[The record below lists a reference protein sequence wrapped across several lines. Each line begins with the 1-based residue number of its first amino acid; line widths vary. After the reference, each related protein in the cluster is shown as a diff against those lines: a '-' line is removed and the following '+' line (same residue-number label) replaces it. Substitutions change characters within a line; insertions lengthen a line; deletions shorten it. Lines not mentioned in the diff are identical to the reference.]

1 MSQISK
7 KTTDIIDSSKTIAD
21 EAILSAVLGITKIQA
36 ITNPEKLYPTKMQMR
51 KILEMRKRFQN
62 GEPLAYI
69 LGEKWSYG
77 LLFKTDKRALIPRP
91 ETEMLVEKAIDYI
104 EVAKPNAI
112 FDIGTGSGAIAITIA
127 KTLGKKITAIDI
139 SIGALAL
146 AKSNAKQILKNKSTL
161 VTFRQSDLLDKIK
174 TIPDNTLI
182 VANLP
187 YLSKKELG
195 EPSIK
200 KEPKMALYGGY
211 KGNYSSSAMIVALLK
226 QIATKRSGRVT
237 IILEFNYNQ
246 AKQISSA
253 AKRVFKNPKIEI
265 VKDYSGFDRIAIIKS

>member
-69 LGEKWSYG
+69 LGEKWFYG